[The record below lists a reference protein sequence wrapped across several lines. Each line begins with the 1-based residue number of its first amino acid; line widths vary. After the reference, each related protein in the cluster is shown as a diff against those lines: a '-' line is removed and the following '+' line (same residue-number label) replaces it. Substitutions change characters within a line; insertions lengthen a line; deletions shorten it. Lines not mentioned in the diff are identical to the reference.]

1 MVFVKIWLNNV
12 YYINYSP
19 IYLFLKLWPLLLGGS
34 SSPSASSS
42 ISMTFRPPW
51 GGCRSCSI
59 CISAADIARL
69 MWMRHW
75 KLAFLNSI
83 LVPTQQ
89 GQDYYDQCRHRNIV
103 SLVGYKKKIHV
114 DNISKHITTSCNVG
128 FHISIHNISKRYLR
142 DVYFIT
148 F

>member
-42 ISMTFRPPW
+42 ISMTFKASLRRLSELLHLYLC
-51 GGCRSCSI
+51 CRYCPSNVD
-59 CISAADIARL
+59 AAL
-69 MWMRHW
+69 KVGLFEQW
-75 KLAFLNSI
+75 
-83 LVPTQQ
+83 
-89 GQDYYDQCRHRNIV
+89 QDYYDQCRHRNIV
-103 SLVGYKKKIHV
+103 SLVGYQKKKEIHV